1 MSKVI
6 LKAETRTDLGKG
18 ASRRL
23 RRAGKIPAILY
34 GGDQPPRPIQLDVP
48 PVLKA
53 LEFEETY
60 SSILPLEID
69 GQREQVILRDLQR
82 HPAKPVVLHMDFQ
95 RVVAGEKLRV
105 HVPLHFIG
113 EDEAVGVKAGGTL
126 THHLM
131 DVEVEC
137 LPKDLPEYIEVDV
150 RQCQVGDTIHLSDLQ
165 LPAGVVLVAFL
176 GAEEM
181 SEEER
186 HAIDQAVCSIQPPG
200 GGAAAAEEAEEA
212 GGEEA

>member
-23 RRAGKIPAILY
+23 RRAGKIPAIVY
-34 GGDQPPRPIQLDVP
+34 GGDQPPQPIQLDVP
-48 PVLKA
+48 PVLKV

-82 HPAKPVVLHMDFQ
+82 HPAKPVILHMDFQ

-105 HVPLHFIG
+105 NVPLHFIG

-150 RQCQVGDTIHLSDLQ
+150 RQCQVGDTIHLSDLH
-165 LPAGVVLVAFL
+165 LPPGVVLVAFL
-176 GAEEM
+176 GTEEM

-186 HAIDQAVCSIQPPG
+186 NAIDQAVCSIQPPG
-200 GGAAAAEEAEEA
+200 GAAAAAEEAAEE
-212 GGEEA
+212 GGETP

>member
-200 GGAAAAEEAEEA
+200 GGAAAAEEAGEA

>member
-60 SSILPLEID
+60 SSILPLELD

-200 GGAAAAEEAEEA
+200 GGAAAAEEAAEE

>member
-1 MSKVI
+1 MSNVI

-34 GGDQPPRPIQLDVP
+34 GGNQEPRPIQLDVP

-53 LEFEETY
+53 LEFEETF

-82 HPAKPVVLHMDFQ
+82 HPAKPVILHMDFQ
-95 RVVAGEKLRV
+95 RVLAGEALRV
-105 HVPLHFIG
+105 HVPLHFVG
-113 EDEAVGVKAGGTL
+113 EEEAAGVKAGGTL

-137 LPKDLPEYIEVDV
+137 LPKDLPEHIEVDV
-150 RQCQVGDTIHLSDLQ
+150 RHCQVGETIHLSDLS
-165 LPAGVVLVAFL
+165 LPAGVKLVALL
-176 GAEEM
+176 GADEL

-200 GGAAAAEEAEEA
+200 GGLETETGEGEE
-212 GGEEA
+212 GGEKA